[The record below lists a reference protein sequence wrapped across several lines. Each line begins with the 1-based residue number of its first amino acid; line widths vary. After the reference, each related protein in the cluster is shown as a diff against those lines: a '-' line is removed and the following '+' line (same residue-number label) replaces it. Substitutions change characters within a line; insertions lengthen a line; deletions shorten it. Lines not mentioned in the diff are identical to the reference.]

1 MIQTSKQISGFRN
14 YLRNTDF
21 KVESSPRFDVW
32 NLKSGIW
39 NLEFRHMQILEIRT
53 LRGPNYWSGYW
64 KKLIIMRLDIGE
76 YEQKPSD
83 KIEGFNDRTRE
94 VMPGLQVHG
103 CSYGEE
109 GGFFRRLDEG
119 TWAGHIIEHLALE
132 YQTMAGMDTGYG
144 RTRETGQPGVYNVVF
159 SYHEEEVGRFAAKAA
174 VQLFLEL
181 AEGKAVGEVKREI
194 AENVQRMREIR
205 EDVRFGPSTG
215 SLIDEAV
222 NRGIP
227 YIRLNDQSLV
237 QLGYGVYQKRIQAT
251 TTANTNMIAVDIAG
265 NKHATKK
272 LLGDMGVPVPKGFR
286 IRNNDELEETL
297 ESVGFPAVIK
307 PLDGNHGKGATVG
320 VRTLDDARTAFE
332 KAKEYSRWVIV
343 EQQLE
348 GADFR
353 ALVVNNRLIAVAERV
368 PAHVIGDGKLTI
380 QELIDKENTDPRRG
394 YGHENVLTQ
403 IDIDNQVVRCIRK
416 SGYELDSIPK
426 KGERV
431 FLKTTA
437 NISTGGTAI
446 DLTDEVHPENVFLFE
461 RIAKII
467 GLDVAGIDIIAPNV
481 SEPLRESGGGI
492 IEVNAAPGFR
502 MHLAP
507 SQGIGR
513 NVAEHVIDMLFPTGT
528 PSRIPIFAITGTNG
542 KTTTTRLIAHILR
555 NSGRTVGFTTTDGTY
570 IGNEQITK
578 GDNTGP
584 VSAQLVLKDPTVDV
598 AVLETARGGIIR
610 SGLGFD
616 HADIGVVLNVA
627 ADHLG
632 LKDVN
637 TLEDLAR
644 VKSVIA
650 RAVNRRGFA
659 VLNAEDELVYKMRE
673 LVDGRVV
680 CFSMDENHPNIR
692 RRAERGRVSCVFEN
706 GFVTILKGKWKVR
719 VEKVANVPLTYGGRA
734 EFMIQNVLAAT
745 LACFVHG
752 VSIED
757 IRVGLTTFNAGTA
770 QTPGRLNFVEVGQV
784 TVLMDYAHN
793 PAGALG
799 LTNFIKKLPYKYR
812 TAILNGTGDRRDDDI
827 REFAKI
833 IADNFDR
840 VIIRRGNYLRGRTE
854 EELIGLLQEGVAKSE
869 NKPQV
874 RVIPESRDAIRHA
887 IEHGRKGELVVT
899 LADLVPDDIK
909 YVQEIRDSILEA
921 QRGAGIWFCLLQ
933 HFQ

>member
-1 MIQTSKQISGFRN
+1 M
-14 YLRNTDF
+14 
-21 KVESSPRFDVW
+21 E
-32 NLKSGIW
+32 
-39 NLEFRHMQILEIRT
+39 ILEIRT

-64 KKLIIMRLDIGE
+64 KKLIIMRLDIGD
-76 YEQKPSD
+76 YEQKPSN
-83 KIEGFNDRTRE
+83 KMRGFFDRMVE
-94 VMPGLQVHG
+94 VMPSLRSHG

-109 GGFFRRLDEG
+109 GGFLRRVKEG
-119 TWAGHIIEHLALE
+119 TWAGHIIEHFALE
-132 YQTMAGMDTGYG
+132 LQTLAGMDTGYG
-144 RTRETGQPGVYNVVF
+144 RTRETGEPGIYNVVF
-159 SYHEEEVGRFAAKAA
+159 SYHEEEVGRYAARAS
-174 VQLFLEL
+174 VRLFVGL
-181 AEGKAVGEVKREI
+181 AEKKPVDEIKAEI
-194 AENVQRMREIR
+194 AEDIQKMREIR

-215 SLIDEAV
+215 SLVEEAEG
-222 NRGIP
+222 RGIP
-227 YIRLNDQSLV
+227 FIRLNDQSLV
-237 QLGYGVYQKRIQAT
+237 QLGYGVHQKRIQAT

-272 LLGDMGVPVPKGFR
+272 LLGDMGVPVPKGYR
-286 IRNNDELEETL
+286 IRDLDELEETL
-297 ESVGFPAVIK
+297 DAVGFPAVVK

-320 VRTLDDARTAFE
+320 VRSLDEAMTAWE

-343 EQQLE
+343 EKQLE
-348 GADFR
+348 GFDFR

-368 PAHVIGDGKLTI
+368 PAHVVGDGKQTI
-380 QELIDKENTDPRRG
+380 EQLIEETNRDPRRG

-403 IDIDNQVVRCIRK
+403 IDIDNQTMRCVRKAGC
-416 SGYELDSIPK
+416 ELDTILP
-426 KGERV
+426 KGERL

-446 DLTDEVHPENVFLFE
+446 DVTDEVHPENVFLFE
-461 RIAKII
+461 RIARII
-467 GLDVAGIDIIAPNV
+467 GLDVAGIDVIAPNV
-481 SEPLRESGGGI
+481 SEPLRENGGGI

-507 SQGIGR
+507 SEGIGR

-528 PSRIPIFAITGTNG
+528 PTRIPIFAITGTNG

-570 IGNEQITK
+570 IGNEKIVP

-644 VKSVIA
+644 VKSVVP
-650 RAVNRRGFA
+650 RAVGKRGYA
-659 VLNAEDELVYKMRE
+659 VLNAEDELVYKMKE
-673 LVDGRVV
+673 LVDGKVV
-680 CFSMDENHPNIR
+680 CFSMDENHPNIK
-692 RRAERGRVSCVFEN
+692 RRAERGRVSCVYEN

-719 VEKVANVPLTYGGRA
+719 VEKAVNIPLTYGGRA

-770 QTPGRLNFVEVGQV
+770 QTPGRLNFIEVGHV

-793 PAGALG
+793 PAGFRG
-799 LTNFIKKLPYKYR
+799 LTNFIAKLPNKYR
-812 TAILNGTGDRRDDDI
+812 TVVMNVPGDRRDDDI
-827 REFAKI
+827 REMGQ
-833 IADNFDR
+833 IAGESFDR
-840 VIIRRGNYLRGRTE
+840 IVIRAGHYLRGRIATE
-854 EELIGLLQEGVAKSE
+854 IAALIQEGIASSGKE
-869 NKPQV
+869 PQV
-874 RVIPESRDAIRHA
+874 RIIADSRDSIHHA
-887 IEHGRKGELVVT
+887 IKYGRKGELVVT
-899 LADLVPDDIK
+899 LADVVPDDIA
-909 YVQEIRDSILEA
+909 YVQEMRDKMIESQA
-921 QRGAGIWFCLLQ
+921 AAG
-933 HFQ
+933 